1 MILCGHKIERGEKKH
16 IKIPVN
22 EEYTLDAVLYCGDFP
37 GKTLVVAAGV
47 HGCEYVGIKEIN

>member
-37 GKTLVVAAGV
+37 LSLI
-47 HGCEYVGIKEIN
+47 HI